1 MIKESK
7 NELNLRLRE
16 GRMHVSIRRVVP
28 RLLRGWRDHP
38 DRLCK
43 EDLLSATLSSRK
55 VFMIANAAE
64 DRS

>member
-55 VFMIANAAE
+55 DV
-64 DRS
+64 